1 MRTAPHR
8 WLVLVL
14 LAAGCDAGAG
24 DFALL
29 GPSDTVTLVQGQNA
43 NILVSLERI
52 NGFDGSVVITASGL
66 RAGITPGAL
75 SLREGQDSGV
85 LLLAVEGSTVE
96 GPIEGAFLI
105 GVAGDL
111 EHTAPL
117 SLVVAAP

>member
-1 MRTAPHR
+1 MRATPHR
-8 WLVLVL
+8 WLVLIL
-14 LAAGCDAGAG
+14 LAAGCGADA

-29 GPSDTVTLVQGQNA
+29 GPPDTVTLVRGENA
-43 NILVSLERI
+43 SILVSLERI
-52 NGFDGSVVITASGL
+52 NGFADSVVITASGL

-75 SLREGQDSGV
+75 SLREGQDSGA
-85 LLLAVEGSTVE
+85 LLLAVESSTVE

-117 SLVVAAP
+117 SLVVASP

>member
-1 MRTAPHR
+1 MRATPHR
-8 WLVLVL
+8 WLLLTL
-14 LAAGCDAGAG
+14 LAAGCDTGQA

-29 GPSDTVTLVQGQNA
+29 GPPDTVTLVQGQNA
-43 NILVSLERI
+43 TILVSVERI
-52 NGFDGSVVITASGL
+52 NGFEDSVVITASGL

-75 SLREGQDSGV
+75 SLREGQDSGG
-85 LLLAVEGSTVE
+85 LLLAVEGSTVA